1 MIVPSYAEGNPVP
14 RSRGPWISIRCKRRV
29 AQVPGSVS
37 STTKDGCPR
46 CLAFGHLGK
55 HSSRQAG
62 LRRVARSLAFG
73 NRGYRYDASADF
85 NSSAGYIY
93 APCPSLVLSAKRP
106 PTHRFPLAK
115 NELPNQEW
123 TTWMPAPTLRTWVGS
138 LAQNKLPC
146 AHNVFSKDL
155 F

>member
-93 APCPSLVLSAKRP
+93 APAPRLFFQRSVRPHIDFHWQRTNYRIRNGPLGCPLL
-106 PTHRFPLAK
+106 RF
-115 NELPNQEW
+115 EH
-123 TTWMPAPTLRTWVGS
+123 G
-138 LAQNKLPC
+138 
-146 AHNVFSKDL
+146 
-155 F
+155 